1 MTGARAIYQSQ
12 SVVTAGPA
20 RLVGMLYEKA
30 IELCDMAAA
39 DLRSGGSDTSAVHE
53 MLTRAQRIVL
63 ELELA
68 LDHDRGGDISGSL
81 ASLYE
86 FCRTRLV
93 EANVAKDPRPLA
105 DARRVLGDLREVWV
119 VVECEAEGAA

>member
-1 MTGARAIYQSQ
+1 MTGAQAIYQSH

-30 IELCDMAAA
+30 IELCESAAA
-39 DLRSGGSDTSAVHE
+39 ELRSGVFDPSAVHE
-53 MLTRAQRIVL
+53 MLTRAQCIVL

-68 LDHDRGGDISGSL
+68 LDHDRGGALSSSL

-86 FCRTRLV
+86 YCRSRLV
-93 EANVAKDPRPLA
+93 AANVAKDPRPLA
-105 DARRVLGDLREVWV
+105 DVLRVLGDLREAWG
-119 VVECEAEGAA
+119 VVECEVEGAA